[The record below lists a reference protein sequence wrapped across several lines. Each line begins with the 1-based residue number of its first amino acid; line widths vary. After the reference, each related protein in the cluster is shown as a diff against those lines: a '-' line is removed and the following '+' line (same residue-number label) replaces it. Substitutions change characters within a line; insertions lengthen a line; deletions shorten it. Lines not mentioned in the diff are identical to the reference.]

1 MLLINKLEYY
11 LGLKDKTTLKNVFEL
26 DFVINKFKMVIV
38 PQLHFF
44 ALEIIY
50 KVNLIKLQLN

>member
-44 ALEIIY
+44 DLEIIY
-50 KVNLIKLQLN
+50 KVHLIKLQLN